1 MNSRSAKVALLSI
14 LFGPMLMRA
23 DVVFSNITSPFNG
36 APSNSH
42 GVCGNGVDG
51 CFNNALAE
59 EFIPSANYILTGAQ
73 MLVLVHKESS
83 GITDGANFDVS
94 LDSDN
99 SGAPGSLIEQIGSGL
114 TATATSFPGSLVT
127 ANSIATPI
135 TLTAGTPYWLVL
147 TPEANTFITWAGG
160 GSSAPPSATSIDGGS
175 TWPFVGTA
183 DLEFEIDGTPVVTS
197 PVPEPA
203 SFGLLAGIVTLLY
216 GVKRRY
222 ARA

>member
-1 MNSRSAKVALLSI
+1 MNSRSAKAALLSI

-23 DVVFSNITSPFNG
+23 DVVFSNITSPFQNTP
-36 APSNSH
+36 ANSH

-51 CFNNALAE
+51 CYNNAFAE
-59 EFIPSANYILTGAQ
+59 EFIPSANYTLTGAQ
-73 MLVLVHKESS
+73 VLVTTHEDAN
-83 GITDGANFDVS
+83 GDPDGANFNVS

-99 SGAPGSLIEQIGSGL
+99 SGAPGSPIGQIGSGL
-114 TATATSFPGSLVT
+114 TATATASLVT

-147 TPEANTFITWAGG
+147 TGEVNTFIIWAGG
-160 GSSAPPSATSIDGGS
+160 GSTAPPSATSIDGGS
-175 TWPFVGTA
+175 TWPFLGTA
-183 DLEFEIDGTPVVTS
+183 NLEFEIDGTPVVTS

>member
-1 MNSRSAKVALLSI
+1 MNNRSAKAALLSI
-14 LFGPMLMRA
+14 LFGPLLMRA
-23 DVVFSNITSPFNG
+23 DVVFSNITNPFQG
-36 APSNSH
+36 TPANSH
-42 GVCGNGVDG
+42 GVCGNGVGG
-51 CFNNALAE
+51 CYNNALAE

-73 MLVLVHKESS
+73 VLVT
-83 GITDGANFDVS
+83 TDEDANGNPYGANFNVS

-99 SGAPGSLIEQIGSGL
+99 SGVPGLPIEQIGSGL
-114 TATATSFPGSLVT
+114 TATATASLVT

-147 TPEANTFITWAGG
+147 TGEVNTFIIWAGG
-160 GSSAPPSATSIDGGS
+160 GSTAPPSATSLDGGS
-175 TWPFVGTA
+175 TWPVVNTA